1 MIVRKSDEKR
11 LVFAFL
17 SLLPKQFCV
26 KSVSSPDEAPRS
38 SSKKPAARR
47 IFNSP
52 LSVSSGHK
60 TQRLMIYIL
69 LIKQRESSPNIC

>member
-17 SLLPKQFCV
+17 SLLPKQFQGV

-47 IFNSP
+47 IFNSF
-52 LSVSSGHK
+52 LISVFHLVIKHCVSCF
-60 TQRLMIYIL
+60 IYYI
-69 LIKQRESSPNIC
+69 